1 MRYAETRS
9 TGRNREANAPMKR
22 FRGRRLGG
30 AIFLMAALGSNLS
43 GNTATQPVPRE
54 VFGGNNLSWMQRHEE
69 FVATAKRGGIDVLFI
84 GDSITDLWRSTGR
97 VPWEAHLAPL
107 RAANFG
113 LDGDRTQHQLWR
125 LQHGEIDGLTP
136 RVVVV
141 LIGTNNTGLEK
152 DGTPRNTTAEAIEG
166 ITLVVRT
173 LRTKLPATRILLL
186 GLFPRGEKESPQRAQ
201 ISEINAALQR
211 LHDGAHIHFLDLG
224 PRFLAPDGSIP
235 RELMPDLVHP
245 SEAGYAI
252 WAAAIK
258 PLLAE
263 FSRPVRP

>member
-1 MRYAETRS
+1 MAK
-9 TGRNREANAPMKR
+9 RNQLAGNPSRKATDAMKR

-43 GNTATQPVPRE
+43 GNTATRPVPRE
-54 VFGGNNLSWMQRHEE
+54 VFGGKNLNWMQRHDE

-113 LDGDRTQHQLWR
+113 IDGDRTQHQLWR
-125 LQHGEIDGLTP
+125 LQHGELDGPTP
-136 RVVVV
+136 RVVVM

-166 ITLVVRT
+166 IALVART
-173 LRTKLPATRILLL
+173 LRAKLPTTRILLL

-201 ISEINAALQR
+201 IREINAALQR
-211 LHDGAHIHFLDLG
+211 LHDGAQIHFLDLG
-224 PRFLAPDGSIP
+224 ARFLAPDGSIP

-258 PLLAE
+258 QPLTELLK
-263 FSRPVRP
+263 PVRP